1 MAFDSQR
8 QRLSVC
14 ISARNEPLIFKR
26 SLAILN
32 RELAERSCFA
42 FIDYYLVRSKL
53 DYGCIVYGSACKS
66 YLRMLDSVH
75 NQGIGLCLGAIR
87 TSLIENLYIDVDG
100 RCLGARHAKP
110 SLLQYASK
118 IKSLPFTIYEA

>member
-1 MAFDSQR
+1 M
-8 QRLSVC
+8 V
-14 ISARNEPLIFKR
+14 SARNEPLIFKR

-32 RELAERSCFA
+32 GELTERSCFA

-66 YLRMLDSVH
+66 YLQMLDYVH

-87 TSLIENLYIDVDG
+87 TSLIESLYVDAHE
-100 RCLGARHAKP
+100 RCLGARYAKP
-110 SLLQYASK
+110 FLLQYASK